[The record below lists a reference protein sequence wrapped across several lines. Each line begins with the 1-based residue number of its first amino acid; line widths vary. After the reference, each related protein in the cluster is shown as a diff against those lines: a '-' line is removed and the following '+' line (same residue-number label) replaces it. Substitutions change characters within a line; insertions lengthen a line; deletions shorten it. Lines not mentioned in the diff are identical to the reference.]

1 MMAVDLPWPS
11 PDLSPNARLH
21 WAAKAKA
28 VKEARRDAV
37 IAARAAGIKRACAR
51 RATVTLTFSPPDN
64 RRRDTDNM
72 LSSCKGYCEK
82 WAAGGTPV
90 ASFDIDESEVF
101 S

>member
-1 MMAVDLPWPS
+1 
-11 PDLSPNARLH
+11 
-21 WAAKAKA
+21 
-28 VKEARRDAV
+28 V
-37 IAARAAGIKRACAR
+37 ISQSRYRM
-51 RATVTLTFSPPDN
+51 
-64 RRRDTDNM
+64 NM

>member
-11 PDLSPNARLH
+11 ADLSPNAMLH

-28 VKEARRDAV
+28 VKDARRDAV

-51 RATVTLTFSPPDN
+51 RASVTLTFSPPDN

-90 ASFDIDESEVF
+90 ASFDIDESEVLR
-101 S
+101 